1 MTYTR
6 MAYTK
11 IKVEAAAP
19 IARIQLAHGSQ
30 NVIDIE
36 MMEELRAALAEVE
49 GRADISA
56 IVFSGGEKAFSA
68 GVDIAAH
75 TPDKVAGMLEKFHAV
90 VRAMVASR
98 KVLVA
103 EVRGNCLGGGA
114 EMALMCDIVIT
125 ADDAVWGFPEI
136 TLACYPP
143 VACVALAAAVGQKR
157 AAELILTGKTISG
170 AEAAQ
175 IGLANV
181 VCNGRQVEARSREL
195 TSRLSELSPSALA
208 LTKKALYGW
217 DAMHF
222 DKGLARA
229 EKIYLDELVKTADC
243 AEGIAAWMEKRLPK
257 WSR

>member
-1 MTYTR
+1 LPN
-6 MAYTK
+6 K
-11 IKVEAAAP
+11 IKVEAVAP
-19 IARIQLAHGSQ
+19 IARVQLAHGSQ
-30 NVIDIE
+30 NVIDVE
-36 MMEELRAALAEVE
+36 MMEELRAALVE
-49 GRADISA
+49 IEARSDVSA

-68 GVDIAAH
+68 GVDIPAH

-98 KVLVA
+98 KALVA

-195 TSRLSELSPSALA
+195 TSRLSELSPAALA

-229 EKIYLDELVKTADC
+229 EKIYLEELVQTADC
-243 AEGIAAWMEKRLPK
+243 AEGIAAWMEKRKAK
-257 WSR
+257 WSGK